1 MLKTVGS
8 ILQDHIHS
16 AVSNAINASLEN
28 FVSPFLEHAADAM
41 ESASDVIERLPSAFL
56 DKAFSKSL
64 DVVTPF
70 ERMARSAAGTHPVFQ
85 HVCAG
90 FCSMQELM
98 WTLSGRPCPALPYQS
113 WTRAFVVAECMLSQL
128 LLS

>member
-1 MLKTVGS
+1 MCCFCAV
-8 ILQDHIHS
+8 QDHIHA
-16 AVSNAINASLEN
+16 AVSNAVNASVEN

-70 ERMARSAAGTHPVFQ
+70 ERMAR
-85 HVCAG
+85 
-90 FCSMQELM
+90 
-98 WTLSGRPCPALPYQS
+98 
-113 WTRAFVVAECMLSQL
+113 
-128 LLS
+128 